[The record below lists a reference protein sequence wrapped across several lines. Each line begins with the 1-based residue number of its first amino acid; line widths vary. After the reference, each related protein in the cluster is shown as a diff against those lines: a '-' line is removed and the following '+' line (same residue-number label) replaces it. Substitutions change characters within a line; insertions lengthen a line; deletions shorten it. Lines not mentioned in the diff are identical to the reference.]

1 MANLPTNLIEQR
13 VDLAN
18 HKQNPY
24 VICRM
29 KSGWLV
35 IGDVQP
41 LPGYCVL
48 LADPVVESLNALGPA
63 ERIQYSLDAIRA
75 GDALLAVT
83 DAYRINY
90 ETLGNSEPAL
100 HTHIVPRYWHEPD
113 EKRRIPPSR
122 HTNGRP
128 PVASIRRKM
137 ERSSP
142 TSAGSWSLRSQS
154 QPNSPMVLPFSMSC
168 SAALA

>member
-1 MANLPTNLIEQR
+1 
-13 VDLAN
+13 
-18 HKQNPY
+18 
-24 VICRM
+24 M

-48 LADPVVESLNALGPA
+48 LADPVVESINAMERT

-100 HTHIVPRYWHEPD
+100 HTHIIPRYRTEAD
-113 EKRRIPPSR
+113 DKR
-122 HTNGRP
+122 GR
-128 PVASIRRKM
+128 VAWLVYDWKTARQFDPARDGSFI
-137 ERSSP
+137 ERMR
-142 TSAGSWSLRSQS
+142 AHLSL
-154 QPNSPMVLPFSMSC
+154 V
-168 SAALA
+168 SAA